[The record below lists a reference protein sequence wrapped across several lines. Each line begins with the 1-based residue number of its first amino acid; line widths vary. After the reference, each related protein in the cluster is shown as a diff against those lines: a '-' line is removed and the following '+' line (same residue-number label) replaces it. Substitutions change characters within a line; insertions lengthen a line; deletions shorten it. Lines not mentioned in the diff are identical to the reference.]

1 MTALP
6 PELTTDLYLAGS
18 WTRGGAGT
26 FTTLDPSTGAE
37 LAEIAA
43 ASSEDVDTAVA
54 AATAALRGSWAAVP
68 PSGKGALLNKL
79 ADLVER
85 DTEILA
91 ALESSDMGGLYG
103 LGTMMF
109 VPNLVATLRYYAGWA
124 DKINGET
131 LPTDGYLGRP
141 TFAYTR
147 REPIGVIAA
156 IVPWNAP
163 LMILGWKLAPALAG
177 GNTVVVKPAED
188 ASLSIL
194 HLGRLIE
201 EAGFPAG
208 TVQILPGLGEVT
220 GAALATHPGVRKVS
234 FTGSTEVGRRIL
246 AGSAADFKRTT
257 LELGGKSPQVVFAD
271 ADLERA
277 VAGLAMGLFTNSGE
291 VCAAGTRVLAHRSIY
306 DAVLDGL
313 AAAAEAQIV
322 GNPFDE
328 ATTMGPLVNRAQ
340 RDRVLGYV
348 EKGVAE
354 GARLV
359 TGGAPQDGPGFFVRP
374 TVFAGT
380 NDQVIAREE
389 IFGPV
394 GVVIPFDDDAEAVA
408 LANDNAY
415 GLAATLWTRDLARAH
430 TTAAEIHAGAVAVN
444 GWSPLAPQLPWG
456 GVKASGTGRE
466 LGYEGILA
474 NTEAKTVTV
483 VL

>member
-1 MTALP
+1 MTTL

-26 FTTLDPSTGAE
+26 FTTVDPSTGEE

-43 ASSEDVDTAVA
+43 ASGTDVDTAVA
-54 AATAALRGSWAAVP
+54 AATDALRGAWAAVP
-68 PSGKGALLNKL
+68 PSGKGALLNRL

-85 DTEILA
+85 DTETLA
-91 ALESSDMGGLYG
+91 ALESYDMGGLYG

-109 VPNLVATLRYYAGWA
+109 VPNLVASLRYYAGWA

-147 REPIGVIAA
+147 REPIGVVAA

-163 LMILGWKLAPALAG
+163 LMILGWKLAPALAA
-177 GNTVVVKPAED
+177 GNTVIVKPAED

-201 EAGFPAG
+201 EAGFPTG

-220 GAALATHPGVRKVS
+220 GEALATHRGVHKVS

-246 AGSAADFKRTT
+246 VNSAADFKHTT
-257 LELGGKSPQVVFAD
+257 LELGGKSPQIVFAD
-271 ADLERA
+271 ADLDRA

-306 DAVLDGL
+306 DTVLDGL
-313 AAAAEAQIV
+313 AAAAAAQIV
-322 GNPFDE
+322 GNPFDS
-328 ATTMGPLVNRAQ
+328 ATTMGPLVNRVQ

-348 EKGVAE
+348 ERGVAE

-359 TGGAPQDGPGFFVRP
+359 AGGAREDGPGFFVRP

-408 LANDNAY
+408 LANDSAY

-430 TTAAEIHAGAVAVN
+430 TTAERVHAGAVAIN

-456 GVKASGTGRE
+456 GVKASGIGRE
-466 LGYEGILA
+466 LGYAGILA

>member
-1 MTALP
+1 MTAL

-26 FTTLDPSTGAE
+26 FTTVDPSTGKE

-43 ASSEDVDTAVA
+43 ASAADVDTAVA
-54 AATAALRGSWAAVP
+54 AATGALRGSWAAVP
-68 PSGKGALLNKL
+68 PSGKGALLHKL

-91 ALESSDMGGLYG
+91 ALESYDMGGLYG

-109 VPNLVATLRYYAGWA
+109 VPNLVASLRYYAGWA

-147 REPIGVIAA
+147 REPVGVVAA

-163 LMILGWKLAPALAG
+163 SMILGWKLAPALAT
-177 GNTVVVKPAED
+177 GNTVIVKPAED

-194 HLGRLIE
+194 HLGRLID
-201 EAGFPAG
+201 EAGFPPG
-208 TVQILPGLGEVT
+208 TVQILPGLGQVT
-220 GAALATHPGVRKVS
+220 GEALATHRGVHKVS

-246 AGSAADFKRTT
+246 ANSATDFKRTT
-257 LELGGKSPQVVFAD
+257 LELGGKSPQIVFAD
-271 ADLERA
+271 ADLDRA
-277 VAGLAMGLFTNSGE
+277 VSGVAMGLFTNSGQ
-291 VCAAGTRVLAHRSIY
+291 VCAAGTRVLAHRSVY
-306 DAVLDGL
+306 DAVVDGL
-313 AAAAEAQIV
+313 AAAAAAQVV
-322 GNPFDE
+322 GNPFDS
-328 ATTMGPLVNRAQ
+328 ATTMGPLVNRDQ

-359 TGGAPQDGPGFFVRP
+359 AGGGARADGPGFFVRP

-380 NDQVIAREE
+380 NDQVIAQEE

-394 GVVIPFDDDAEAVA
+394 GVVIPFDNDAEAVA

-430 TTAAEIHAGAVAVN
+430 TTAAEVHAGAVAIN
-444 GWSPLAPQLPWG
+444 GWSPLGPQLPWG